1 MILAYAYERA
11 DGGLVAVD
19 LVEEVSPPVKGGGEA
34 GGFFE
39 SNFIET
45 ST

>member
-19 LVEEVSPPVKGGGEA
+19 LVEEIPHPNPLLKGEGAKIFVEK
-34 GGFFE
+34 
-39 SNFIET
+39 